1 MVTIKSTTIRFDNDV
16 LKLIHKQ
23 ANLYGQST
31 TEYISNAVLAK
42 LEDSLDYQDA
52 VDNIRASDGNTISR
66 KNVKKQLGLENW
78 LDLHMK
84 KPTI

>member
-1 MVTIKSTTIRFDNDV
+1 MANIKSTTIRFDNAV

-23 ANLYGQST
+23 ANLDGQST
-31 TEYISNAVLAK
+31 TEYMRNAVLEK

-66 KNVKKQLGLENW
+66 KNVKKQLGL
-78 LDLHMK
+78 
-84 KPTI
+84 

>member
-1 MVTIKSTTIRFDNDV
+1 MANIKSTTIRFDNDV

-31 TEYISNAVLAK
+31 TEYISNAVLEK

-52 VDNIRASDGNTISR
+52 VDNIRASNGRTVSR
-66 KNVKKQLGLENW
+66 KNVKKQLGLE
-78 LDLHMK
+78 K
-84 KPTI
+84 